1 MAELDDLLRD
11 GPDALVEL
19 YRQAEDDILI
29 DMARRIKE
37 YDFFIPAARFQKAKL
52 EAMGLV
58 WQEILRR
65 LSALTGRTQEELT
78 ALWKQAAALAA
89 QENLAV
95 YRAGGVYD
103 AGKLDRKALN
113 DVLRGGLRQTAGLFR
128 NLTQSTARA
137 GSSQFADALDRA
149 WLQISSGAFDRQS
162 AVRMAV
168 HDLAEKGVCA
178 ARYRSGH
185 ADYLEVAVRRAIVTG
200 LNQSTLRMQE
210 ALADQ
215 MGCDLVEV
223 SAHSGARP
231 SHAEW
236 QGRIYSRSGK
246 DKRYP
251 DFVESTGYG
260 TGAGLG
266 GWNCRHRWYPYVEGT
281 PRRMTDAQLEAL
293 DKPAYRYRGQD
304 MTAYQAEQKQRYFE
318 RQIRRWKREYLAARE
333 LGEDIGTVQRLTGD
347 FVNGSMDTVT
357 KINMIIIAVTALAV
371 AIALVVYMLVALKES
386 SEAAGQMMD
395 GFNAKAKNVTSNVNA
410 AKSQGKQNGFARGT
424 ASAPRGRF
432 LVGENG
438 PEEIELRGG
447 ERIYSAT
454 QSRARRAIAT
464 GGSSGGVVNNY
475 FNLDVSKV
483 RSMAQ
488 VVELAESAQ
497 QYNRKYGR

>member
-78 ALWKQAAALAA
+78 ALWRQAAVLAA

-103 AGKLDRKALN
+103 AGKLDRNALD
-113 DVLRGGLRQTAGLFR
+113 DVLRGGLKQTAGMFR
-128 NLTQSTARA
+128 NLTQTTARA
-137 GSSQFADALDRA
+137 GSYQFADALDRA
-149 WLQISSGAFDRQS
+149 WLQISSGAFDRQT
-162 AVRMAV
+162 AVQMAV

-293 DKPAYRYRGQD
+293 DKPAYKYRGQD

-333 LGEDIGTVQRLTGD
+333 LGED
-347 FVNGSMDTVT
+347 
-357 KINMIIIAVTALAV
+357 TAEAAAKLRAWRR
-371 AIALVVYMLVALKES
+371 ALSGFLKETGLKRRS
-386 SEAAGQMMD
+386 ERERVEGFGRREAAKATAQ
-395 GFNAKAKNVTSNVNA
+395 AKK
-410 AKSQGKQNGFARGT
+410 
-424 ASAPRGRF
+424 
-432 LVGENG
+432 
-438 PEEIELRGG
+438 
-447 ERIYSAT
+447 
-454 QSRARRAIAT
+454 T
-464 GGSSGGVVNNY
+464 G
-475 FNLDVSKV
+475 
-483 RSMAQ
+483 
-488 VVELAESAQ
+488 
-497 QYNRKYGR
+497 

>member
-78 ALWKQAAALAA
+78 ALWRQAAVLAA

-103 AGKLDRKALN
+103 AGKLDRNALD
-113 DVLRGGLRQTAGLFR
+113 DVLRGGLKQTAGMFR

-137 GSSQFADALDRA
+137 GSYQFADALDRA
-149 WLQISSGAFDRQS
+149 WLQISSGAFDRQT
-162 AVRMAV
+162 AVQMAV

-293 DKPAYRYRGQD
+293 DKPAYKYRGQD

-333 LGEDIGTVQRLTGD
+333 LGED
-347 FVNGSMDTVT
+347 
-357 KINMIIIAVTALAV
+357 TAEAAAKLRAWRR
-371 AIALVVYMLVALKES
+371 ALSGFLKETGLKRRS
-386 SEAAGQMMD
+386 ERERVEGFGRREAAKATAQ
-395 GFNAKAKNVTSNVNA
+395 AKK
-410 AKSQGKQNGFARGT
+410 
-424 ASAPRGRF
+424 
-432 LVGENG
+432 
-438 PEEIELRGG
+438 
-447 ERIYSAT
+447 
-454 QSRARRAIAT
+454 T
-464 GGSSGGVVNNY
+464 G
-475 FNLDVSKV
+475 
-483 RSMAQ
+483 
-488 VVELAESAQ
+488 
-497 QYNRKYGR
+497 

>member
-19 YRQAEDDILI
+19 YRGAEDDILI

-78 ALWKQAAALAA
+78 ALWRQAAGLAA

-113 DVLRGGLRQTAGLFR
+113 DVLRGGLKQTAGMFR
-128 NLTQSTARA
+128 NLTQTTARA
-137 GSSQFADALDRA
+137 GSQQFADALDRA

-168 HDLAEKGVCA
+168 HELAEKGVCA

-185 ADYLEVAVRRAIVTG
+185 ADYLEVAVRRAVATG

-293 DKPAYRYRGQD
+293 DKPAYRYRGQN

-318 RQIRRWKREYLAARE
+318 RQIRKWKREYLAARE
-333 LGEDIGTVQRLTGD
+333 LGE
-347 FVNGSMDTVT
+347 N
-357 KINMIIIAVTALAV
+357 TAEAAAKLRTWRKT
-371 AIALVVYMLVALKES
+371 LSGFLKETGLKRRS
-386 SEAAGQMMD
+386 ERERVEGFGRREAAKAAAQ
-395 GFNAKAKNVTSNVNA
+395 AKK
-410 AKSQGKQNGFARGT
+410 
-424 ASAPRGRF
+424 
-432 LVGENG
+432 
-438 PEEIELRGG
+438 
-447 ERIYSAT
+447 
-454 QSRARRAIAT
+454 T
-464 GGSSGGVVNNY
+464 G
-475 FNLDVSKV
+475 
-483 RSMAQ
+483 
-488 VVELAESAQ
+488 
-497 QYNRKYGR
+497 

>member
-19 YRQAEDDILI
+19 YRGAEDDILI
-29 DMARRIKE
+29 DMARRIKA
-37 YDFFIPAARFQKAKL
+37 YDFFIPAARHQKMKL

-78 ALWKQAAALAA
+78 TLWKQAAALAA

-95 YRAGGVYD
+95 YQAGGIYD

-113 DVLRGGLRQTAGLFR
+113 DVLRGGLRQTAGMFR
-128 NLTQSTARA
+128 NLTQTTARA
-137 GSSQFADALDRA
+137 GSYQFADALDRA

-168 HDLAEKGVCA
+168 HELAEKGVCA

-185 ADYLEVAVRRAIVTG
+185 ADYLEVAVRRAVVTG

-260 TGAGLG
+260 TGPGLG

-281 PRRMTDAQLEAL
+281 PRRMTDAQLDAL

-333 LGEDIGTVQRLTGD
+333 LGED
-347 FVNGSMDTVT
+347 
-357 KINMIIIAVTALAV
+357 TAEAAAKLRTWRRT
-371 AIALVVYMLVALKES
+371 LSGFLKETGLKRRS
-386 SEAAGQMMD
+386 ERERVEGFGRSEAAKATAQ
-395 GFNAKAKNVTSNVNA
+395 AKK
-410 AKSQGKQNGFARGT
+410 
-424 ASAPRGRF
+424 
-432 LVGENG
+432 
-438 PEEIELRGG
+438 
-447 ERIYSAT
+447 
-454 QSRARRAIAT
+454 T
-464 GGSSGGVVNNY
+464 G
-475 FNLDVSKV
+475 
-483 RSMAQ
+483 
-488 VVELAESAQ
+488 
-497 QYNRKYGR
+497 

>member
-78 ALWKQAAALAA
+78 DLWKQAAALAA
-89 QENLAV
+89 RENLAV
-95 YRAGGVYD
+95 YQAGGIYN

-113 DVLRGGLRQTAGLFR
+113 DVLRGGLKQTAGLFR
-128 NLTQSTARA
+128 NLTQTTARA

-168 HDLAEKGVCA
+168 HELAEKGVCA

-210 ALADQ
+210 TLADQ

-318 RQIRRWKREYLAARE
+318 RQIRKWKREYLAARE
-333 LGEDIGTVQRLTGD
+333 LGED
-347 FVNGSMDTVT
+347 
-357 KINMIIIAVTALAV
+357 TAEAAAKLRTWRR
-371 AIALVVYMLVALKES
+371 ALSGFLKETGLKRRS
-386 SEAAGQMMD
+386 ERERVEGFGRSEAAKATAQ
-395 GFNAKAKNVTSNVNA
+395 AKK
-410 AKSQGKQNGFARGT
+410 
-424 ASAPRGRF
+424 
-432 LVGENG
+432 
-438 PEEIELRGG
+438 
-447 ERIYSAT
+447 
-454 QSRARRAIAT
+454 T
-464 GGSSGGVVNNY
+464 G
-475 FNLDVSKV
+475 
-483 RSMAQ
+483 
-488 VVELAESAQ
+488 
-497 QYNRKYGR
+497 

>member
-11 GPDALVEL
+11 SPDALVEL

-78 ALWKQAAALAA
+78 ALWKQAATLAA

-137 GSSQFADALDRA
+137 GSLQFADALDRA

-168 HDLAEKGVCA
+168 YELAEKGVCA

-200 LNQSTLRMQE
+200 LNQSTLRMQD

-281 PRRMTDAQLEAL
+281 LRRMTDAQLEAL
-293 DKPAYRYRGQD
+293 DKPVYRYRGQD

-318 RQIRRWKREYLAARE
+318 RQIRKWKREYLAARE
-333 LGEDIGTVQRLTGD
+333 LSED
-347 FVNGSMDTVT
+347 
-357 KINMIIIAVTALAV
+357 TAEAAAKLRTWRR
-371 AIALVVYMLVALKES
+371 ALSGFLKETGLKRRS
-386 SEAAGQMMD
+386 ERERVEGFGRSEAAKATAE
-395 GFNAKAKNVTSNVNA
+395 AKK
-410 AKSQGKQNGFARGT
+410 
-424 ASAPRGRF
+424 
-432 LVGENG
+432 
-438 PEEIELRGG
+438 
-447 ERIYSAT
+447 
-454 QSRARRAIAT
+454 T
-464 GGSSGGVVNNY
+464 G
-475 FNLDVSKV
+475 
-483 RSMAQ
+483 
-488 VVELAESAQ
+488 
-497 QYNRKYGR
+497 

>member
-65 LSALTGRTQEELT
+65 LSALTGRTQEGLT

-89 QENLAV
+89 RENLAV
-95 YRAGGVYD
+95 YQAGGIYD

-128 NLTQSTARA
+128 NLTQTTARA

-168 HDLAEKGVCA
+168 HELAEKGVCA

-185 ADYLEVAVRRAIVTG
+185 ADYLEVAVRRAVVTG

-260 TGAGLG
+260 TGPGLG

-318 RQIRRWKREYLAARE
+318 RQIRKWKREYLAARE
-333 LGEDIGTVQRLTGD
+333 LGED
-347 FVNGSMDTVT
+347 
-357 KINMIIIAVTALAV
+357 TAEAAAKLRTWRR
-371 AIALVVYMLVALKES
+371 ALSGFLKETGLKRRS
-386 SEAAGQMMD
+386 ERERVEGFGRSEAAKATAE
-395 GFNAKAKNVTSNVNA
+395 AKK
-410 AKSQGKQNGFARGT
+410 
-424 ASAPRGRF
+424 
-432 LVGENG
+432 
-438 PEEIELRGG
+438 
-447 ERIYSAT
+447 
-454 QSRARRAIAT
+454 T
-464 GGSSGGVVNNY
+464 G
-475 FNLDVSKV
+475 
-483 RSMAQ
+483 
-488 VVELAESAQ
+488 
-497 QYNRKYGR
+497 

>member
-89 QENLAV
+89 RENLAV
-95 YRAGGVYD
+95 YQAGGIYD
-103 AGKLDRKALN
+103 AGKLDRKALD

-128 NLTQSTARA
+128 NLTQTTARA
-137 GSSQFADALDRA
+137 GSYQFADALDRA
-149 WLQISSGAFDRQS
+149 WLQISSGAFDRQT

-185 ADYLEVAVRRAIVTG
+185 ADYLEVAVRRAVVTG

-210 ALADQ
+210 TLADQ

-281 PRRMTDAQLEAL
+281 SRRMTDAQLEAL
-293 DKPAYRYRGQD
+293 DKPAYRYRGQG

-318 RQIRRWKREYLAARE
+318 RQIRKWKREYLAARE
-333 LGEDIGTVQRLTGD
+333 LGED
-347 FVNGSMDTVT
+347 
-357 KINMIIIAVTALAV
+357 TAEAAAKLRTWRR
-371 AIALVVYMLVALKES
+371 ALSGFLKETGLKRRS
-386 SEAAGQMMD
+386 ERERVEGFGRREAAKATAQ
-395 GFNAKAKNVTSNVNA
+395 AKK
-410 AKSQGKQNGFARGT
+410 
-424 ASAPRGRF
+424 
-432 LVGENG
+432 
-438 PEEIELRGG
+438 
-447 ERIYSAT
+447 
-454 QSRARRAIAT
+454 T
-464 GGSSGGVVNNY
+464 G
-475 FNLDVSKV
+475 
-483 RSMAQ
+483 
-488 VVELAESAQ
+488 
-497 QYNRKYGR
+497 

>member
-78 ALWKQAAALAA
+78 ALWRQAAALAT

-113 DVLRGGLRQTAGLFR
+113 DVLRGGLKQTAGMFR
-128 NLTQSTARA
+128 NLTQTTARA
-137 GSSQFADALDRA
+137 GSYQFADALDRA
-149 WLQISSGAFDRQS
+149 WLQISSGAFDRQT

-293 DKPAYRYRGQD
+293 DKPAYKYRGQD

-333 LGEDIGTVQRLTGD
+333 LGED
-347 FVNGSMDTVT
+347 
-357 KINMIIIAVTALAV
+357 TAEAAAKLRTWRR
-371 AIALVVYMLVALKES
+371 ALSGFLKETGLKRRS
-386 SEAAGQMMD
+386 ERERVEGFGRREAAKATAQ
-395 GFNAKAKNVTSNVNA
+395 AKK
-410 AKSQGKQNGFARGT
+410 
-424 ASAPRGRF
+424 
-432 LVGENG
+432 
-438 PEEIELRGG
+438 
-447 ERIYSAT
+447 
-454 QSRARRAIAT
+454 T
-464 GGSSGGVVNNY
+464 G
-475 FNLDVSKV
+475 
-483 RSMAQ
+483 
-488 VVELAESAQ
+488 
-497 QYNRKYGR
+497 

>member
-78 ALWKQAAALAA
+78 FLWRQAAALAA

-95 YRAGGVYD
+95 YRAGGIYD
-103 AGKLDRKALN
+103 ATKLDRKALD
-113 DVLRGGLRQTAGLFR
+113 DVLRGGLKQTAGMFR
-128 NLTQSTARA
+128 NLTQTTARA
-137 GSSQFADALDRA
+137 GSYQFADALDRA
-149 WLQISSGAFDRQS
+149 WLQISSGAFDRQT

-304 MTAYQAEQKQRYFE
+304 MTAYQVEQKQRYFE

-333 LGEDIGTVQRLTGD
+333 LGED
-347 FVNGSMDTVT
+347 
-357 KINMIIIAVTALAV
+357 TAEAAAKLRTWRR
-371 AIALVVYMLVALKES
+371 ALSGFLKETGLKRRS
-386 SEAAGQMMD
+386 ERERVEGFGRREAAKATAE
-395 GFNAKAKNVTSNVNA
+395 AKK
-410 AKSQGKQNGFARGT
+410 
-424 ASAPRGRF
+424 
-432 LVGENG
+432 
-438 PEEIELRGG
+438 
-447 ERIYSAT
+447 
-454 QSRARRAIAT
+454 T
-464 GGSSGGVVNNY
+464 G
-475 FNLDVSKV
+475 
-483 RSMAQ
+483 
-488 VVELAESAQ
+488 
-497 QYNRKYGR
+497 

>member
-1 MAELDDLLRD
+1 MAELDELLRD

-52 EAMGLV
+52 GAMGLV

-78 ALWKQAAALAA
+78 ALWEQAAALAA

-95 YRAGGVYD
+95 YRVGGVYD
-103 AGKLDRKALN
+103 AGKLDRKALD
-113 DVLRGGLRQTAGLFR
+113 DVLRGGLKQTAGLFR
-128 NLTQSTARA
+128 NLTQTTARA
-137 GSSQFADALDRA
+137 GSQQFADALDRA
-149 WLQISSGAFDRQS
+149 WLQISSGAFDRQT

-168 HDLAEKGVCA
+168 HELAEKGVCA

-185 ADYLEVAVRRAIVTG
+185 ADYLEVAVRRAVVTG

-333 LGEDIGTVQRLTGD
+333 LGEDTAEA
-347 FVNGSMDTVT
+347 
-357 KINMIIIAVTALAV
+357 AVKLRTWRKALSGF
-371 AIALVVYMLVALKES
+371 LKETGLKRRS
-386 SEAAGQMMD
+386 ERERVEGFGRSEAVKATAQ
-395 GFNAKAKNVTSNVNA
+395 AKK
-410 AKSQGKQNGFARGT
+410 
-424 ASAPRGRF
+424 
-432 LVGENG
+432 
-438 PEEIELRGG
+438 
-447 ERIYSAT
+447 
-454 QSRARRAIAT
+454 T
-464 GGSSGGVVNNY
+464 G
-475 FNLDVSKV
+475 
-483 RSMAQ
+483 
-488 VVELAESAQ
+488 
-497 QYNRKYGR
+497 

>member
-1 MAELDDLLRD
+1 
-11 GPDALVEL
+11 
-19 YRQAEDDILI
+19 
-29 DMARRIKE
+29 
-37 YDFFIPAARFQKAKL
+37 
-52 EAMGLV
+52 MGLV
-58 WQEILRR
+58 WQGILRR

-89 QENLAV
+89 RENLAV
-95 YRAGGVYD
+95 YQAGGVYD

-128 NLTQSTARA
+128 NLTQTTARA

-149 WLQISSGAFDRQS
+149 WLQISSGAFDRQT

-318 RQIRRWKREYLAARE
+318 RQIRKWKREYLAAQE
-333 LGEDIGTVQRLTGD
+333 LGED
-347 FVNGSMDTVT
+347 
-357 KINMIIIAVTALAV
+357 TAEAAAKLRTWRR
-371 AIALVVYMLVALKES
+371 ALSGFLKETGLKRRS
-386 SEAAGQMMD
+386 ERERVEGFGRREAAKATAQ
-395 GFNAKAKNVTSNVNA
+395 AKK
-410 AKSQGKQNGFARGT
+410 
-424 ASAPRGRF
+424 
-432 LVGENG
+432 
-438 PEEIELRGG
+438 
-447 ERIYSAT
+447 
-454 QSRARRAIAT
+454 T
-464 GGSSGGVVNNY
+464 G
-475 FNLDVSKV
+475 
-483 RSMAQ
+483 
-488 VVELAESAQ
+488 
-497 QYNRKYGR
+497 

>member
-78 ALWKQAAALAA
+78 ALWKQAAALVA

-113 DVLRGGLRQTAGLFR
+113 DVLRGGLRQTAGMFR
-128 NLTQSTARA
+128 NLTQTTARA
-137 GSSQFADALDRA
+137 GSQQFADALDRA

-168 HDLAEKGVCA
+168 HELAEKGVCA

-185 ADYLEVAVRRAIVTG
+185 ADYLEVAVRRAVVTG

-281 PRRMTDAQLEAL
+281 PRHMTDAQLEAL

-333 LGEDIGTVQRLTGD
+333 LGEDTAEAATKLRTWRKALSGFLQETG
-347 FVNGSMDTVT
+347 
-357 KINMIIIAVTALAV
+357 
-371 AIALVVYMLVALKES
+371 LKRRSERERVEGFGR
-386 SEAAGQMMD
+386 SEAAKAAAQ
-395 GFNAKAKNVTSNVNA
+395 AKK
-410 AKSQGKQNGFARGT
+410 
-424 ASAPRGRF
+424 
-432 LVGENG
+432 
-438 PEEIELRGG
+438 
-447 ERIYSAT
+447 
-454 QSRARRAIAT
+454 T
-464 GGSSGGVVNNY
+464 G
-475 FNLDVSKV
+475 
-483 RSMAQ
+483 
-488 VVELAESAQ
+488 
-497 QYNRKYGR
+497 

>member
-65 LSALTGRTQEELT
+65 LSALTGRTQKELT
-78 ALWKQAAALAA
+78 ALWRQAAALAA

-103 AGKLDRKALN
+103 ATKLDRKALD
-113 DVLRGGLRQTAGLFR
+113 DVLRGGLKQTAGMFR
-128 NLTQSTARA
+128 NLTQTTARA
-137 GSSQFADALDRA
+137 GSSQFADVLDRA

-251 DFVESTGYG
+251 DLVESTGYG

-318 RQIRRWKREYLAARE
+318 RQIRKWKREYIAAQE
-333 LGEDIGTVQRLTGD
+333 LGED
-347 FVNGSMDTVT
+347 
-357 KINMIIIAVTALAV
+357 TAEAAAKLRTWRR
-371 AIALVVYMLVALKES
+371 ALSGFLKETGLKRRS
-386 SEAAGQMMD
+386 ERERVEGFGRREAAKATAQ
-395 GFNAKAKNVTSNVNA
+395 AKK
-410 AKSQGKQNGFARGT
+410 
-424 ASAPRGRF
+424 
-432 LVGENG
+432 
-438 PEEIELRGG
+438 
-447 ERIYSAT
+447 
-454 QSRARRAIAT
+454 T
-464 GGSSGGVVNNY
+464 G
-475 FNLDVSKV
+475 
-483 RSMAQ
+483 
-488 VVELAESAQ
+488 
-497 QYNRKYGR
+497 

>member
-78 ALWKQAAALAA
+78 FLWRQAAALAA

-95 YRAGGVYD
+95 YRAGGIYD
-103 AGKLDRKALN
+103 ATKLDRKALD
-113 DVLRGGLRQTAGLFR
+113 DVLRGGLKQTAGMFR
-128 NLTQSTARA
+128 NLTQTTARA
-137 GSSQFADALDRA
+137 GSYQFADALDRA
-149 WLQISSGAFDRQS
+149 WLQISSGAFDRQT

-333 LGEDIGTVQRLTGD
+333 LGED
-347 FVNGSMDTVT
+347 
-357 KINMIIIAVTALAV
+357 TAEAAAKLRTWRR
-371 AIALVVYMLVALKES
+371 ALSGFLKETGLKRRS
-386 SEAAGQMMD
+386 ERERVEGFGRREAAKATAE
-395 GFNAKAKNVTSNVNA
+395 AKK
-410 AKSQGKQNGFARGT
+410 
-424 ASAPRGRF
+424 
-432 LVGENG
+432 
-438 PEEIELRGG
+438 
-447 ERIYSAT
+447 
-454 QSRARRAIAT
+454 T
-464 GGSSGGVVNNY
+464 G
-475 FNLDVSKV
+475 
-483 RSMAQ
+483 
-488 VVELAESAQ
+488 
-497 QYNRKYGR
+497 